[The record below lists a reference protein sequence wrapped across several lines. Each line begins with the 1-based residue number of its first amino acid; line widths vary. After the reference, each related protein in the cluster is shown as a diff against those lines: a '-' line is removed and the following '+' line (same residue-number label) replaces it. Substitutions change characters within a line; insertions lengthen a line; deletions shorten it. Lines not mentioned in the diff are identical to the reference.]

1 MSSGHQSD
9 SEDADESQGR
19 PDSRDVSDKDEEP
32 GIEDSDVDDDIV
44 PVGSSSPARSSER
57 RTEPIPSSPAAVAAA
72 ATTTTTAGEQTAD
85 CKLRADPQAASL
97 GVSGT
102 DGRRGNSLF
111 SWLRSRLIRRGVFVD
126 PARDNFRTMT
136 SLYCSM
142 NPAVESVN
150 LSSQT
155 HGAVFN
161 LEYSPDG

>member
-19 PDSRDVSDKDEEP
+19 PDSGGTSDKDEEQ

-44 PVGSSSPARSSER
+44 PVSSSLPASNSGDRI
-57 RTEPIPSSPAAVAAA
+57 EPSPSSPSGVAF
-72 ATTTTTAGEQTAD
+72 TTAVEPPAD
-85 CKLRADPQAASL
+85 CKLSADPQAASV

-111 SWLRSRLIRRGVFVD
+111 SWLRTRLIRRGVFVD

-150 LSSQT
+150 LSTQT

>member
-19 PDSRDVSDKDEEP
+19 PDSSSTSDKGEEQ
-32 GIEDSDVDDDIV
+32 GIEGSDVDDDPV
-44 PVGSSSPARSSER
+44 PAGSSSPARSIR
-57 RTEPIPSSPAAVAAA
+57 GRIEPSPSFPSVV
-72 ATTTTTAGEQTAD
+72 TVTTAGEQPAS
-85 CKLRADPQAASL
+85 CKLGADPQAATV

-111 SWLRSRLIRRGVFVD
+111 SWLRTRLIRRGVFVD

-150 LSSQT
+150 LSTQT

>member
-1 MSSGHQSD
+1 MNSGHQSD
-9 SEDADESQGR
+9 SDDADESQGR
-19 PDSRDVSDKDEEP
+19 PDSRGASDKDEEQ
-32 GIEDSDVDDDIV
+32 GIEDLDVEDDIV
-44 PVGSSSPARSSER
+44 PVVSSSPSRSSGQLTEPSSSSPA
-57 RTEPIPSSPAAVAAA
+57 ILAA
-72 ATTTTTAGEQTAD
+72 TTAGEQSVD
-85 CKLRADPQAASL
+85 CKLSADPQAASL

-102 DGRRGNSLF
+102 DGGRGNSLF

-142 NPAVESVN
+142 NPAAESVN
-150 LSSQT
+150 LSTQT

>member
-9 SEDADESQGR
+9 SEDADESQDR
-19 PDSRDVSDKDEEP
+19 PDSRGASDKDEEQ

-44 PVGSSSPARSSER
+44 PVASSSPVRSSGG
-57 RTEPIPSSPAAVAAA
+57 RTEPSPGSPVVTA
-72 ATTTTTAGEQTAD
+72 ATAAGEQPAD
-85 CKLRADPQAASL
+85 CKPSAEPQAASS

-150 LSSQT
+150 LSTQT

>member
-1 MSSGHQSD
+1 MSSGHQSE

-19 PDSRDVSDKDEEP
+19 PDSRDVSDKDKEQ
-32 GIEDSDVDDDIV
+32 GIDDSDVDDDIV
-44 PVGSSSPARSSER
+44 PVGSSSPPRSSEG
-57 RTEPIPSSPAAVAAA
+57 RTEPNPSSPAAVAG
-72 ATTTTTAGEQTAD
+72 TTAGEQPAD
-85 CKLRADPQAASL
+85 CKLNADPQAASL

-111 SWLRSRLIRRGVFVD
+111 SWLRSRVIRRGVFVD

-150 LSSQT
+150 LSTQT

>member
-19 PDSRDVSDKDEEP
+19 PDSRGASDKDEEQ

-44 PVGSSSPARSSER
+44 PVGSSSPARSSGR
-57 RTEPIPSSPAAVAAA
+57 RTEPSPSSPAVV
-72 ATTTTTAGEQTAD
+72 TVTTAGEQPAD
-85 CKLRADPQAASL
+85 CKLSADPQAASL
-97 GVSGT
+97 GVSSS
-102 DGRRGNSLF
+102 DSRRGNSLF

-150 LSSQT
+150 LSTQT